1 MKSVH
6 DQLCDRYGSSS
17 SATRKANDAMEDV
30 DHDNDGKITLKEF
43 QESLYILKIELT
55 KTEVVHLFEKLD
67 SSESGKLRCDDFIDL
82 VFKDADRE
90 ITPPKSRARAK
101 LDVRSIIEDIQDGII
116 TELGPGAGSAR
127 QVKRIFSDIDLNDDG
142 RIDKKEFLKAMQ
154 ILKLPIG
161 EREADVIFDK
171 YDRDGNGRLNYSEF
185 IDLIDFHAK
194 LREKGERRRDSPPED
209 RATLST
215 VIRDIK
221 EAIVEELGPGAHSAK
236 TMKRVFADIDLDGNG
251 AVDKFELAKAMK
263 KLGVPVSE
271 SNIDFLFEKFEKTR
285 GYFDYTDFIHFLDFQ
300 SKDEVADVLKD
311 IQDGVRDY
319 LGPGA
324 ESAREMKRVFADF
337 DVDGNGTV
345 DKREFAKALKSLK
358 IPVGEETVDKIYAV
372 YDTQGKG
379 KLNYTEFISLLDFRQ
394 KEHSRNDIDS
404 ETRRDSRDR
413 SSDARK

>member
-1 MKSVH
+1 VKSVH

-17 SATRKANDAMEDV
+17 SATRKAIEAIEDV
-30 DHDNDGKITLKEF
+30 DHDSDGKITLKEF
-43 QESLYILKIELT
+43 HESLHILKIELT
-55 KTEVVHLFEKLD
+55 KAEVVSLFEKLD
-67 SSESGKLRCDDFIDL
+67 SSESGKFRCDDFIDL
-82 VFKDADRE
+82 VFKDSEKD
-90 ITPPKSRARAK
+90 ITPPKSRVRSK
-101 LDVRSIIEDIQDGII
+101 LDIRSIIEDLQDAIL

-142 RIDKKEFLKAMQ
+142 KIDKKEFQKAMHM
-154 ILKLPIG
+154 LKLPIG
-161 EREADVIFDK
+161 EREADFIFEK

-194 LREKGERRRDSPPED
+194 PRDERERRRDSPPED
-209 RATLST
+209 RPTLST

-236 TMKRVFADIDLDGNG
+236 AMKRVFADIDLDGNG

-263 KLGVPVSE
+263 KFGVPVSE
-271 SNIDFLFEKFEKTR
+271 SKLDILFEKFEKRR
-285 GYFDYTDFIHFLDFQ
+285 GYFDYTDFIRFLDFQ
-300 SKDEVADVLKD
+300 SKDEVADILKD

-324 ESAREMKRVFADF
+324 ESAREMKRVFSDF
-337 DVDGNGTV
+337 DVDGNGTIE
-345 DKREFAKALKSLK
+345 KREFVKAMKSLK
-358 IPVGEETVDKIYAV
+358 VPVGEKMVDKIYAV

-379 KLNYTEFISLLDFRQ
+379 NLDYTEFIGLLDFRQ
-394 KEHSRNDIDS
+394 KERSRTDIDS
-404 ETRRDSRDR
+404 DSRQDSRDR